1 VPEIT
6 AYHEAG
12 HAFMA
17 VYLGA
22 RVRSVTIDPDRD
34 DGPDRFGDTKIEWDR
49 SRFSDRE
56 FHEKSAFV
64 ALAGPVA
71 EAIHRREPYHPGF
84 VAEWASDWQAA
95 WEAASPLV
103 PTQKARLKFLEQ
115 VSVQLYQLLNRD
127 ENWAA
132 LAAIVDHLLAHERL
146 EGEEI
151 DEIISTWLG

>member
-1 VPEIT
+1 MPEIT

-22 RVRSVTIDPDRD
+22 RVRSVTIAPDRD
-34 DGPDRFGDTKIEWDR
+34 DGLDRFGDTQIEWDR
-49 SRFSDRE
+49 SRFRDRE
-56 FHEKSAFV
+56 FHEKSVFV

-84 VAEWASDWQAA
+84 VEEWAADWQEA
-95 WEAASPLV
+95 WEAASSLV
-103 PTQKARLKFLEQ
+103 PERKARLKFLEQ
-115 VSVQLYQLLNRD
+115 ASVQLYQLLNRD

-151 DEIISTWLG
+151 DEIMSMWLG

>member
-1 VPEIT
+1 MPEIT

-22 RVRSVTIDPDRD
+22 RVRSVTIEPDRD
-34 DGPDRFGDTKIEWDR
+34 DGPDRFGDTQIEWDR
-49 SRFSDRE
+49 SQFSDRE
-56 FHEKSAFV
+56 IHENSVFV

-71 EAIHRREPYHPGF
+71 EAIHRREPYYPEF
-84 VAEWASDWQAA
+84 FAEWASDWQGA

-103 PTQKARLKFLEQ
+103 PERKARLQFLEQ
-115 VSVQLYQLLNRD
+115 VSVRLYRLLNQD

-151 DEIISTWLG
+151 DEIMSTWLG